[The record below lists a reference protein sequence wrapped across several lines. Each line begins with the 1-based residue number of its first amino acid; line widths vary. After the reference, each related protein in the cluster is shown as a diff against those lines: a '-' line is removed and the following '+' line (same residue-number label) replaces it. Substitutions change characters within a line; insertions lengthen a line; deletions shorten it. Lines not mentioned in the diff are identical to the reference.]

1 MKLFDIR
8 NTLKSKIHWSY
19 KDKEYLESFY
29 VNQREIRYCHLGIN
43 VWYEEDGKWNE
54 FRRPVLIL
62 KKIWSLYRIAPMTS
76 VPKDNNRFYHIL
88 HNDSIEYYEEVA
100 KVEKSW
106 IILSQ
111 IKVIDK
117 TRFIHKIANIS
128 KNEFEIITKKL
139 KILLF

>member
-1 MKLFDIR
+1 MKLFDVR
-8 NTLKSKIHWSY
+8 NILKSKIHWSY
-19 KDKEYLESFY
+19 KDKEYLQSFY

-62 KKIWSLYRIAPMTS
+62 KKIWSLYRVAPMTS

-88 HNDSIEYYEEVA
+88 DNNAIEYHQETA

-117 TRFIHKIANIS
+117 TRFIYKASEID
-128 KNEFEIITKKL
+128 KVEFEKVIKKL